1 MRAAYDYDEIAD
13 WYDAQVRDSLLPFH
27 TVAITALLE
36 LVGDVHGQEV
46 CDLACGQGILSRELA
61 RRGAHVTGIDLS
73 RRLLEIARQEESAAP
88 LGITYQRDDAH
99 GLTTLPAA
107 RFDALTCNLALMDIA
122 ELEPAL
128 AAVRRVLRAGGAFV
142 FSITH
147 PCLISPGSRWT
158 TAAEGGPG
166 RHVCGYFAEG
176 YSVPPFAPGVRGR
189 VGMHHRMLATY
200 LNTLMDVGLTLD
212 RVAEPRGTGLAA
224 ERRPGAAEVPM
235 FFVARC
241 LAR

>member
-1 MRAAYDYDEIAD
+1 
-13 WYDAQVRDSLLPFH
+13 V
-27 TVAITALLE
+27 
-36 LVGDVHGQEV
+36 
-46 CDLACGQGILSRELA
+46 
-61 RRGAHVTGIDLS
+61 
-73 RRLLEIARQEESAAP
+73 
-88 LGITYQRDDAH
+88 
-99 GLTTLPAA
+99 
-107 RFDALTCNLALMDIA
+107 
-122 ELEPAL
+122 
-128 AAVRRVLRAGGAFV
+128 AVRRVLRAGGAFV

-158 TAAEGGPG
+158 TAAEGGLG

-200 LNTLMDVGLTLD
+200 LNMLMDVGLTLD
-212 RVAEPRGTGLAA
+212 HVAEPRGTGLAA
-224 ERRPGAAEVPM
+224 ERRPGTAEVPM

>member
-27 TVAITALLE
+27 MVAITALLE
-36 LVGDVHGQEV
+36 LVGDVNGQEV

-61 RRGAHVTGIDLS
+61 RRGAHVTGVDLS
-73 RRLLEIARQEESAAP
+73 QRLLDIARQEEFVAP
-88 LGITYQRDDAH
+88 LGITYQRDDAQA
-99 GLTTLPAA
+99 LTTLPAT

-128 AAVRRVLRAGGAFV
+128 AAVRRVLRVGGAFV

-200 LNTLMDVGLTLD
+200 LNTLLDVGLALD

-224 ERRPGAAEVPM
+224 ERRPSTAEVPM

>member
-1 MRAAYDYDEIAD
+1 MRAASNYDEIAD

-27 TVAITALLE
+27 TVAIAALLE
-36 LVGDVHGQEV
+36 LVGDVNGQEV

-61 RRGAHVTGIDLS
+61 RRGAHVTGVDLS
-73 RRLLEIARQEESAAP
+73 QRLLDIARQEEFVAP

-99 GLTTLPAA
+99 GLTTLPATC
-107 RFDALTCNLALMDIA
+107 FDVLTCNLALMDIA

-128 AAVRRVLRAGGAFV
+128 AAVRRVLRVGGAFV

-166 RHVCGYFAEG
+166 RHVRGYFAEG

-200 LNTLMDVGLTLD
+200 LNTLLDVGLTLD

-224 ERRPGAAEVPM
+224 ERRPSTAEVPM

-241 LAR
+241 RAR